1 LSAGAGSHA
10 IRVRRRRKPA
20 ARQLV
25 FRWTL
30 LVIVLLTLVGGVVGM
45 IFAGPSDR
53 IATGVK
59 IDGVNVGGLTPAQ
72 ARTRLQAR
80 ANKLQHVPVVFV
92 SGSHRFEITPARLGV
107 KVDWGAAVAA
117 AADRGGGFGPLRGLR
132 RLEVRL
138 FGAEVSPPVQAWD
151 TALAYQLT
159 LIAHEVNRPHRDA
172 AVRLHGLKA
181 AVVPGQDGRVLDRRA
196 AADVL
201 VRALGSLE
209 RGTAVPLP
217 VATDPQ
223 QVTADELGDAVDQ
236 VRTALSAPVRLKLGP
251 TTWRL
256 PRWKIAPILDLP
268 DHGSS
273 TLALGGPGEKRWI
286 TRLAHTVDRA
296 PRAATWSVTSKGIR
310 VIADRPGVLIEKE
323 ATEKAV
329 LAALL
334 SPTDRFA
341 NISVTSLAPSRTT
354 DQAKSMGIVGLVGSY
369 ETIYG
374 GDPNRIHNVQLVAH
388 LIDGKL
394 IGPGATFSFNDTT
407 GERTEEKGFLE
418 APVIINGELGT
429 GVAGGVC
436 QVSTTVFNAAYEG
449 GLAITERHNHAL
461 YISHYPLGRD
471 ATVNYPD
478 LDLKFV
484 NDTPHWLLL
493 RTFVGADS
501 LVVNLYG
508 TPVHRRVVSET
519 APLTAAGPVP
529 VERIDDADLLKGQT
543 VVEESG
549 LPPQETSV
557 HRLVYSASGA
567 VLHDDTWSSY
577 YEGEK
582 RVVKVGTKEPPP
594 PPKQTTTTGETQ
606 TTPTDTTTA
615 PTSTTTTPTTSQ
627 KTQPPPAQP

>member
-1 LSAGAGSHA
+1 M
-10 IRVRRRRKPA
+10 V
-20 ARQLV
+20 
-25 FRWTL
+25 
-30 LVIVLLTLVGGVVGM
+30 
-45 IFAGPSDR
+45 FAGPSDK

-59 IDGVNVGGLTPAQ
+59 IGGVDVGGLTPAQ
-72 ARTRLQAR
+72 ARARLQAR
-80 ANKLQHVPVVFV
+80 SNKLQHVPVVFV

-107 KVDWGAAVAA
+107 KVDWGAAASA

-172 AVRLHGLKA
+172 AVKLHGLRV
-181 AVVPGQDGRVLDRRA
+181 AVAPGQDGRLLDRKA

-209 RGTAVPLP
+209 RGNAVALP
-217 VATDPQ
+217 VTIDPQ
-223 QVTADELGDAVDQ
+223 NVTADELTDAAGQ
-236 VRTALSAPVRLKLGP
+236 VRTALSAPIKLTLGP

-256 PRWKIAPILDLP
+256 ARWKIAPILDLP
-268 DHGSS
+268 DQGST
-273 TLALGGPGEKRWI
+273 TLGLGGPGEHSWI
-286 TRLAHTVDRA
+286 TRLSRTVDRE
-296 PRAATWSVTSKGIR
+296 PRDATWSVYSGGIR
-310 VIADRPGVLIEKE
+310 LVPDLPGVLIQR
-323 ATEKAV
+323 AVTEKAV

-334 SPTDRFA
+334 SPTDRVA
-341 NISVTSLAPSRTT
+341 KISVTSLAPSRTA

-394 IGPGATFSFNDTT
+394 IGPGDTFSFNDTT
-407 GERTEEKGFLE
+407 GERTEAKGFME

-484 NDTPHWLLL
+484 NDTSHWLLL

-508 TPVHRRVVSET
+508 TPVHRRVVTET
-519 APLTAAGPVP
+519 APLTVSGPVP
-529 VERIDDADLLKGQT
+529 IERIDDPTLLKGQS
-543 VVEESG
+543 VVEASG
-549 LPPQETSV
+549 TPPQATSV
-557 HRLVYSASGA
+557 HRMVYSATGTL
-567 VLHDDTWSSY
+567 LHDDTWTSDY
-577 YEGEK
+577 VGEK
-582 RVVKVGTKEPPP
+582 RVIKVGTKQPPP
-594 PPKQTTTTGETQ
+594 PAPTQTTTTGK
-606 TTPTDTTTA
+606 TDTTPA
-615 PTSTTTTPTTSQ
+615 QTSSTPTTTTT
-627 KTQPPPAQP
+627 TQP